1 MEELN
6 DVHKLEFINELD
18 KDDEFVLVSK
28 SKEKMVR
35 TKYSTLSG
43 FLAKK
48 STVNIRG
55 DRGDTGI
62 KGEIGDRGVT
72 GSIGGTGA
80 TGQKG
85 EKSNETGEIGVA
97 GQQGD
102 QGVTGARG
110 EKSTIYKRG
119 AHWRRR

>member
-6 DVHKLEFINELD
+6 DVHKLDFINELD

-72 GSIGGTGA
+72 GRYWWNWCHGSKRRKI
-80 TGQKG
+80 KRNWRNWC
-85 EKSNETGEIGVA
+85 S
-97 GQQGD
+97 
-102 QGVTGARG
+102 R
-110 EKSTIYKRG
+110 STR
-119 AHWRRR
+119 